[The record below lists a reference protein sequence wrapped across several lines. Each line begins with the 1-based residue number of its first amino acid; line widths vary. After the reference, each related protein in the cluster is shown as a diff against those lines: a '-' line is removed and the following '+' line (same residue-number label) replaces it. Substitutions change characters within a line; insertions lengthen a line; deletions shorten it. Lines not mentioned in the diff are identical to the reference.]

1 LSAGLERL
9 NASRVARARSYRAQN
24 SAYDWH
30 RGDCASG
37 FSAPEVEN
45 AYGRAVTLCRRLDDR
60 PNLITA
66 QSGLVVHHMLRSRLR
81 KGLELGKEI
90 LALTRETDSAERQ
103 ATAFFYFAMP
113 SFWLGDLEAAREYL
127 EKAIAVSDPLQG
139 GELGPPGTGGLLPGS
154 LRYLAWTF
162 WYMGYPDRGLDA
174 ARRALAV
181 ARLRNDAFSLAGTLS
196 QVARFHILGREASI
210 ALELANEGL
219 AHATAKRFP
228 TWAAESM
235 LVRGW
240 AMAYMGRDTEGIAE
254 MRAGLAA
261 RDSISEFGAQPHYQ
275 AWLAEACG
283 RLGLAQV
290 GLDLITPYL
299 VGKHEVLVYEPEV
312 HLARASLFLAQRP
325 PNTADA
331 IGSVRTAIEI
341 AKGYGGKS
349 FELAAPVNR
358 RSVRTLDEV
367 FPNANNF

>member
-1 LSAGLERL
+1 
-9 NASRVARARSYRAQN
+9 
-24 SAYDWH
+24 
-30 RGDCASG
+30 
-37 FSAPEVEN
+37 
-45 AYGRAVTLCRRLDDR
+45 
-60 PNLITA
+60 
-66 QSGLVVHHMLRSRLR
+66 MLRSRLR